1 MMFSEKRTS
10 PPNTRKEA
18 INNKSTGTIVIV
30 ATAAGENKAHYPH
43 LRGQYSQVPR
53 QLGAR
58 KTRISAKTESKKGK
72 LQGSITS
79 RRLAA
84 AQKPALV
91 SHARQD
97 SLKILKKRN
106 AKMSKFAIAA

>member
-43 LRGQYSQVPR
+43 LRGHYSR
-53 QLGAR
+53 
-58 KTRISAKTESKKGK
+58 
-72 LQGSITS
+72 
-79 RRLAA
+79 
-84 AQKPALV
+84 AQATGR
-91 SHARQD
+91 A
-97 SLKILKKRN
+97 
-106 AKMSKFAIAA
+106 